1 MLIPISI
8 KVKNAKKRRIVTYT
22 KEFKEECVNLLKSG
36 VSALALAKQTGVSR
50 PTLAKWQKDHQK
62 ESLSIENAI
71 KFTKQKIEELSK
83 KININQGHPTSGALI
98 ERGASGLAS
107 SDNSDDVVML
117 SELIS
122 ALAKLENGVKK
133 IKSIKDKPRPMLN
146 LSSPVA
152 SELKKRILEKGNL
165 YGYQKE
171 FLQSDDSF
179 RIVLKSRQIGFSYVS
194 SADALIGAV
203 AGRNQL
209 FLSASEEQALI
220 LMRYLRKWASEFGVE
235 FAKDSEHEITLPNG
249 AIIKALAHNFR
260 TVQGFTGDIWM
271 DEFAWYPNPKKIW
284 HAFVPSIGAIKGR
297 LTILSTPFEERS
309 LFHEL
314 YSDESKYYMFKRF
327 CVSIYSAIEDGLDFD
342 LETMRN
348 LFDADT
354 WASAYECQFV
364 DDESSLL
371 SIALIKSCV
380 YDKASYYT
388 PKSNQV
394 IYAGYDI
401 GRVSDRSTLAG
412 VVLEDVTNRAR
423 GQRSL
428 SQGGRYIVAMMDV
441 LAKAKFD
448 EQKEHLTSFL
458 KTYPLSVLK
467 IDKTGIGMN
476 LAENIH
482 DKFRS
487 RVSGVWFSNTRKEE
501 MALNLKKAF
510 EDKLI
515 SIPNDPLL
523 IADIHAIK
531 RTIGAKSLNTMPN
544 ATNTDTQIGFGL

>member
-1 MLIPISI
+1 M
-8 KVKNAKKRRIVTYT
+8 TYT

-260 TVQGFTGDIWM
+260 TVQGFTGDIW
-271 DEFAWYPNPKKIW
+271 
-284 HAFVPSIGAIKGR
+284 
-297 LTILSTPFEERS
+297 
-309 LFHEL
+309 
-314 YSDESKYYMFKRF
+314 
-327 CVSIYSAIEDGLDFD
+327 
-342 LETMRN
+342 
-348 LFDADT
+348 
-354 WASAYECQFV
+354 
-364 DDESSLL
+364 
-371 SIALIKSCV
+371 
-380 YDKASYYT
+380 
-388 PKSNQV
+388 
-394 IYAGYDI
+394 
-401 GRVSDRSTLAG
+401 
-412 VVLEDVTNRAR
+412 
-423 GQRSL
+423 
-428 SQGGRYIVAMMDV
+428 
-441 LAKAKFD
+441 
-448 EQKEHLTSFL
+448 
-458 KTYPLSVLK
+458 
-467 IDKTGIGMN
+467 
-476 LAENIH
+476 
-482 DKFRS
+482 
-487 RVSGVWFSNTRKEE
+487 
-501 MALNLKKAF
+501 
-510 EDKLI
+510 
-515 SIPNDPLL
+515 
-523 IADIHAIK
+523 
-531 RTIGAKSLNTMPN
+531 
-544 ATNTDTQIGFGL
+544 